1 MEEKNDNLS
10 TKMNQEERAKKL
22 VDKKNTFTFI
32 YILVGIVVIIL
43 LGILLYAWITSM

>member
-10 TKMNQEERAKKL
+10 TKMNQEERAKRL
-22 VDKKNTFTFI
+22 TEKKNTFTFI

-43 LGILLYAWITSM
+43 LGLLLYTWITSM